1 MKFLTKQIKWL
12 ACLTTLLLFLG
23 GGQTAFAQ
31 SPSIANPSFEEP
43 YSNGLA
49 QNWAPWHEERNV
61 NVDCNTESMFRRPSW
76 GPEIAGGNGGQ
87 LLLDGS
93 RSQHVG
99 NQFATWHGGV
109 FQNVTGTTAGTQY
122 RFTANAWGRASQ
134 DQYPAPS
141 DRVVDF
147 TVRVG
152 IDPTGGGNWTS
163 ANVVWGPTISPHD
176 AWQSVSVETAA
187 QGSTISVFIAA
198 NFAGPGHCRAH
209 LDIWFDVA
217 SLETTGAQPTAV
229 PVVTNTPGSGGGLP
243 VVTNT
248 PGSGGGGS
256 GGLPVATNTP
266 GSGGG
271 GSGGLPV
278 ATNTPNRPRPTPRPT
293 NTPLP
298 TGPWF
303 TETPTAVPPTDT
315 PVPPTEEPPTAVP
328 VQPTTAPIVAQP
340 TTAPVIV
347 QPTEAPTDVPPT
359 EIPPTDVPTNT
370 PAPQGGTICVNTFAD
385 DNANGQRDS
394 TEGYM
399 AGIPVFIGQNGV
411 VINQGAT
418 TGSAAAVCF
427 EQLVAGEY
435 EVAQR
440 LPGSLEMT
448 TAGSLT
454 IPIEEGQQIGLEFG
468 SRVREIT
475 IETPS
480 EEVAE
485 LPTVVVQDASDE
497 TGGENALP
505 TTSAQPNGLD
515 TLSIAGII
523 ILGVAVVLLG
533 GILVALLRR

>member
-1 MKFLTKQIKWL
+1 MV
-12 ACLTTLLLFLG
+12 TLLLFMG
-23 GGQTAFAQ
+23 GGQTVFAQ
-31 SPSIANPSFEEP
+31 SPTLTNSSFEEP
-43 YSNGLA
+43 YSSGLA
-49 QNWAPWHEERNV
+49 QGWSPWHEERNV
-61 NVDCNTESMFRRPSW
+61 DVDCNNESMFRRPSW

-93 RSQHVG
+93 RSQHIG
-99 NQFATWHGGV
+99 NQFATWRAGV
-109 FQNVTGTTAGTQY
+109 FQNVSGTTAGTQY

-141 DRVVDF
+141 DRIVDF

-163 ANVVWGPTISPHD
+163 ANIIWGPTITPHD
-176 AWQSVSVETAA
+176 TWQPVSVEAAA
-187 QGSTISVFIAA
+187 QGSTISVFIDA

-209 LDIWFDVA
+209 LDIWFDAA
-217 SLETTGAQPTAV
+217 SLETTGTTAPTA
-229 PVVTNTPGSGGGLP
+229 TNTPSSG
-243 VVTNT
+243 
-248 PGSGGGGS
+248 

-271 GSGGLPV
+271 GGGLPVATNTPGSGGGGGGGLPV
-278 ATNTPNRPRPTPRPT
+278 ATNTPNRPRPTNTPRAT

-303 TETPTAVPPTDT
+303 TETPTALPPTDT
-315 PVPPTEEPPTAVP
+315 PAPTAEPTETTQPTAVP
-328 VQPTTAPIVAQP
+328 VVQATAILVVQA
-340 TTAPVIV
+340 TAVPATDV
-347 QPTEAPTDVPPT
+347 PPTDVPPT

-385 DNANGQRDS
+385 VNANGQRDAD
-394 TEGYM
+394 EGYM

-418 TGSAAAVCF
+418 TGSSTAVCF
-427 EQLVAGEY
+427 EQLTAGEY

-468 SRVREIT
+468 SRVREIA

-480 EEVAE
+480 EEVAA
-485 LPTVVVQDASDE
+485 LPTVVVQDT
-497 TGGENALP
+497 TGANAGESALP
-505 TTSAQPNGLD
+505 STTAQQNGLD